1 VFRLWRTAKSG
12 RERNKQ
18 LVRLW
23 ELCEPEIRLALKA
36 VAKNEPS
43 VEAWLDRRGLTFEQ
57 VAKAVFPAVMDAA
70 SNYDP
75 GHESGAGFPT
85 FAMKHITGEVARLAK
100 DSLLLAGHEGP
111 EDRAQEE
118 LHAEELPPDPTIIV
132 AWARQRRTPDIV
144 AHVYEA
150 TKYSD
155 EYSSEDLR
163 RMAGVIEEEFAEDL
177 EQEARLRALHNHL
190 LVMSVRAEDYEGK
203 MVNIGTLWHLLLIRD
218 DRRARGMP
226 RESYSAKALARTFGR
241 PSDKTL
247 AKWLRKCDEQGIT
260 SRDWTPEQLARVIR
274 SRRGPR
280 FRGRRELPN
289 SRPKE

>member
-1 VFRLWRTAKSG
+1 VFRLWRAAKSE

-18 LVRLW
+18 LLRLW
-23 ELCEPEIRLALKA
+23 ELCEPEIRLALKPI
-36 VAKNEPS
+36 AKNEPS
-43 VEAWLDRRGLTFEQ
+43 VKAWLDRRGLTFEE
-57 VAKAVFPAVMDAA
+57 VTNAVFPAVKDAA

-100 DSLLLAGHEGP
+100 DSPPLAGHEGP
-111 EDRAQEE
+111 EDRTQED
-118 LHAEELPPDPTIIV
+118 LHAGELSPDPAVIV
-132 AWARQRRTPDIV
+132 AWARQHRTPDIV
-144 AHVYEA
+144 AHIYEA
-150 TKYSD
+150 TKYPD

-177 EQEARLRALHNHL
+177 EQEAGLRALHSQL

-203 MVNIGTLWHLLLIRD
+203 MVNVGTLWHILALRD
-218 DRRARGMP
+218 VRRARGMP
-226 RESYSAKALARTFGR
+226 RESYSAKALARVFGR

-247 AKWLRKCDEQGIT
+247 AKWITRCDEQGIT